1 MRQLHMENH
10 FSHTRSREGG
20 NPTLFNATDS
30 DLRLPPS
37 RERDFLNY
45 SYLVAG
51 SMEVPSSETRLLA
64 GISRHFCLKATA
76 NIGLSV
82 I

>member
-1 MRQLHMENH
+1 MRQLNMENH
-10 FSHTRSREGG
+10 FSHPRSREGG

-30 DLRLPPS
+30 DIRLPPS
-37 RERDFLNY
+37 RERGFLNY

-51 SMEVPSSETRLLA
+51 SIEVPRSETRLLA